1 MVADFRRGLI
11 TFVNRGAFGAPLGVL
26 KMHYLVVLLIVVLV
40 LVGAAVAGYIFRK
53 PLLAK
58 IQTLESEVKP
68 RLDELERKARLKI

>member
-1 MVADFRRGLI
+1 
-11 TFVNRGAFGAPLGVL
+11 
-26 KMHYLVVLLIVVLV
+26 MHYLVVLMIVVLV